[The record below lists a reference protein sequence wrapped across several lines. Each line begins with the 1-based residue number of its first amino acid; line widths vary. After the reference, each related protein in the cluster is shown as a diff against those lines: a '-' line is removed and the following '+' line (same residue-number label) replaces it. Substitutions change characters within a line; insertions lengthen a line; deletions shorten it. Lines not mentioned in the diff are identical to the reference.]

1 MAVAAGGALSIVL
14 TFWVAVRVIYFDG
27 YRIDTLSANLLTLA
41 SFAAIPS
48 LVFGVW
54 MCWRRIGFAE
64 LRYAAVAFGII
75 GLSAWPL
82 MDYMSR

>member
-1 MAVAAGGALSIVL
+1 VAVAAGGVLSIILVCWA
-14 TFWVAVRVIYFDG
+14 TVRVIYFDA
-27 YRIDTLSANLLTLA
+27 YRIDALSANLLTLA

-54 MCWRRIGFAE
+54 MCWRRIGFAV

-82 MDYMSR
+82 MDYVSR